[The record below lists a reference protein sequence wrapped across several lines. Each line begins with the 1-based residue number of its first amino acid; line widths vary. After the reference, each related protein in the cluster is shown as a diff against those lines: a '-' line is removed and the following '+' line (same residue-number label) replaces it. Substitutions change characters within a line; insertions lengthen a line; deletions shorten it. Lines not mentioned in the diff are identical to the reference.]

1 MGVLLWEL
9 MAFIPRI
16 IPPSR
21 GRVEILPIREPPKPA
36 NQTGTLP
43 PSSLDVSH
51 LLKSKRK
58 KQKELFSHCG
68 S

>member
-1 MGVLLWEL
+1 MGVVLWEL

-36 NQTGTLP
+36 NQWGTLP
-43 PSSLDVSH
+43 PSSLAVSH
-51 LLKSKRK
+51 LLKREEKAEGDILLLR
-58 KQKELFSHCG
+58 G
-68 S
+68 